1 MFNLKLLLVSRV
13 IPEGTF
19 VKITLFSTNKKI
31 EQDELLLL
39 FNYWIFIIR
48 FIL

>member
-1 MFNLKLLLVSRV
+1 LLLVSRV

-19 VKITLFSTNKKI
+19 VKITPFSTNKKI

-39 FNYWIFIIR
+39 LFNYWVLIV
-48 FIL
+48 

>member
-19 VKITLFSTNKKI
+19 VKITPFSTNKKI
-31 EQDELLLL
+31 EQDELLL
-39 FNYWIFIIR
+39 FNYWIFIVQQ
-48 FIL
+48 LL